1 MKRLAFALLS
11 LACAGAAAQDVRD
24 ALDAGDL
31 ICEIRHPY
39 RREVFAALEPQRP
52 AADLMLVYEG
62 VDRDS
67 SRVVSTQRPGRH
79 PIEVRATANAV
90 HFIEPVGSSLRH
102 TALTRCLQTKWK
114 GGYEVCTRF
123 AARHAWHFDTGAY
136 ADPDATLARLAG
148 SVSRGVCEPWKVD

>member
-1 MKRLAFALLS
+1 MRRFSFALLS
-11 LACAGAAAQDVRD
+11 LVCAGAAAQEVRD

-39 RREVFAALEPQRP
+39 RKEVFAALESQRP

-79 PIEVRATANAV
+79 AIEVRVTANAV

-102 TALTRCLQTKWK
+102 TALTGCLQTKWR

-123 AARHAWHFDTGAY
+123 AARHAWHFDIRTY
-136 ADPDATLARLAG
+136 SDPDAALARLAG